1 MRVELYDRLPADFVV
16 VILRYPVV
24 SRLTVLP
31 LLPED
36 LRLPCEVTVLFFF
49 VVLLFLSVLTR
60 PLLLDVLP
68 DLSMTLPSFLTVM
81 FEFTIEPLRVAVL
94 AVLRSD
100 LSTPKSVAF
109 CRNIFL
115 TKLFL
120 TYQPQDDPS
129 DGSPDAR
136 KIRRRCNCRQVW
148 CYKTIRDWE
157 RRAV

>member
-100 LSTPKSVAF
+100 LTVVPTFGLVPPRLSIPVDTEVCCLLSEY
-109 CRNIFL
+109 L
-115 TKLFL
+115 
-120 TYQPQDDPS
+120 
-129 DGSPDAR
+129 PDEVVPDIPAAGR
-136 KIRRRCNCRQVW
+136 PIGREPGRP
-148 CYKTIRDWE
+148 
-157 RRAV
+157 